1 MLRMALA
8 ATFGKQASTT
18 HGGTTMR
25 VRRWGRG
32 GPRGAVG
39 TVEMELIS
47 RTDAMKR
54 YEEISRE
61 PRPTEARA
69 MTNEQIA
76 ILVQS
81 CVVDDADLEIFA
93 RHSKEDTIPEGDDAV

>member
-1 MLRMALA
+1 
-8 ATFGKQASTT
+8 
-18 HGGTTMR
+18 MR